1 VCYRYGIYA
10 VALAEVVQE
19 NPAHAPDGI
28 IFRKAPVEITSQTNR
43 VKHEGLM
50 PEQAIIDAMDQ
61 ALSILQAAEIPLLVR
76 LAAFHYFFEYIHPF
90 YDGNGRTG

>member
-1 VCYRYGIYA
+1 
-10 VALAEVVQE
+10 
-19 NPAHAPDGI
+19 
-28 IFRKAPVEITSQTNR
+28 
-43 VKHEGLM
+43 M

-90 YDGNGRTG
+90 YDEMAARDDLLCRIICHRNLVRILHCGYLWRSTNGKMHITKCLRRRAVSGIAVI